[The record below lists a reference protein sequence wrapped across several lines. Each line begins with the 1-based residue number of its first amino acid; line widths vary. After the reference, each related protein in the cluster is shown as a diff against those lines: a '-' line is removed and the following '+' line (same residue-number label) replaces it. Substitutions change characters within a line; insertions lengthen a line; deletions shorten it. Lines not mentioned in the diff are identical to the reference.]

1 MATGVFLKNREIAS
15 GSTSI
20 RIPFGATNE
29 RPTDPV
35 FGVFRYNTSTGSM
48 EYFDGTVFQQVA
60 KSGEADITVDN
71 FTGDNSTLTFT
82 LSTSVSAADQAIV
95 FISNIYQ
102 QPSTYSI
109 TGGGNDITFTGAPL
123 SGEPIN
129 VIHGLGNTP

>member
-15 GSTSI
+15 GSSSI
-20 RIPFGATNE
+20 RIPFGATND
-29 RPTDPV
+29 RPNDPV
-35 FGVFRYNTSTGSM
+35 FGVFRYNTSTGM
-48 EYFDGTVFQQVA
+48 LEYYDGTAFQQVA

-82 LSTSVSAADQAIV
+82 LSTSVSGADQTIV

-109 TGGGNDITFTGAPL
+109 TGGGNDITLSAAPE

>member
-82 LSTSVSAADQAIV
+82 LSTSVSAADQTIV

>member
-1 MATGVFLKNREIAS
+1 MATGVFLKNREISS

-82 LSTSVSAADQAIV
+82 LSTSVSAADQTIV

>member
-29 RPTDPV
+29 RPNDPV

-60 KSGEADITVDN
+60 KSGEANITVDN

-82 LSTSVSAADQAIV
+82 LSTSVSAADQTIV

-109 TGGGNDITFTGAPL
+109 TGGGNDITLTGAPL

>member
-82 LSTSVSAADQAIV
+82 LSTSVSAADQTIV

-102 QPSTYSI
+102 QPSTYII
-109 TGGGNDITFTGAPL
+109 TGGGNDFTFTGAPL
-123 SGEPIN
+123 SSEPIN
-129 VIHGLGNTP
+129 IIHGLSHTR

>member
-15 GSTSI
+15 GSTSV

-29 RPTDPV
+29 RPNNPV

-82 LSTSVSAADQAIV
+82 LSTSVSAADQTIV

>member
-71 FTGDNSTLTFT
+71 FTGDNSTMTFT
-82 LSTSVSAADQAIV
+82 LSTSVSAADQTIV

-109 TGGGNDITFTGAPL
+109 TGGGNDITFTEAPL
-123 SGEPIN
+123 LNEPIN

>member
-15 GSTSI
+15 GSTSV

-82 LSTSVSAADQAIV
+82 LSTSVSAADQTIV

>member
-29 RPTDPV
+29 RPNDPV

-48 EYFDGTVFQQVA
+48 EYFDGTQFQQVA

-82 LSTSVSAADQAIV
+82 LSTSVSAADQTIV

-109 TGGGNDITFTGAPL
+109 TGGGNDITLSAAPE

>member
-1 MATGVFLKNREIAS
+1 MATRVFLKNREIAS
-15 GSTSI
+15 GSSSV

-82 LSTSVSAADQAIV
+82 LSTSVSAADQTIV

-129 VIHGLGNTP
+129 VIHGLDNTP

>member
-15 GSTSI
+15 GSSSV

-29 RPTDPV
+29 RPNDPL

-60 KSGEADITVDN
+60 KSGEANITVDN

-82 LSTSVSAADQAIV
+82 LSTSVSAADQTIV